1 MDRRNLN
8 KFEQM
13 GIIAVV
19 MILALLFY
27 SKKVYKPEVKRF
39 VKLRKEWIEIS
50 SEVRTLKE
58 DYGKQTLPTAI
69 QQEKKNLQQAKLELD
84 KVKNSA
90 GYEKNLAGILT
101 TVNQIAAKCNLKIKD
116 FNPVDINERSLEA
129 TKTTQGKEPF
139 FKGNFYNLVI
149 TGNFMNFKG
158 FLRELACMSKQVSIA
173 NIAIES
179 EAENESLKITLLLS
193 I

>member
-129 TKTTQGKEPF
+129 AKTTQEKEPF

-149 TGNFMNFKG
+149 TGNFTNLKG